1 MSKTSEFIR
10 IKREALGL
18 TPAELARK
26 VGVFESEVKMW
37 ERGLLPDSKYLLKL
51 AEALQVETDEILR
64 GEDEAPA
71 SGDSAAGS
79 SQKDVQSSGQYF
91 AQGLSPDLK
100 TDVVKDGAEELQT
113 DSSAEAHG
121 NIQAE
126 NAENAIETEK
136 SEKAPEAENAENVI
150 ETEKSENAP
159 EAEKSENVI
168 ETENS
173 ENVPEAEKSAYM
185 AEEESLQEQSNERES
200 IDADDPFSDEDFLFD
215 EPLMRNGFTKRERV
229 LGYVAGAVFI
239 FIVLLNIISSIVGYV
254 GRDRTLT
261 IENYKNYV
269 EIDSD
274 PVGNVNVDT
283 VEITVKFKEHVTDF
297 KLSITVTL
305 SAMLGSNDYV
315 TDISFSKKDCEAGA
329 LLSRQITFEYYE
341 YSPFARIKVNS
352 VSGGLD

>member
-18 TPAELARK
+18 TPAELAQK

-51 AEALQVETDEILR
+51 AETLQVETDEILR

-91 AQGLSPDLK
+91 ARGLSPDLK

-113 DSSAEAHG
+113 DSSAKAHG
-121 NIQAE
+121 NIKAEKSENAPEAE
-126 NAENAIETEK
+126 NAENAIETEN
-136 SEKAPEAENAENVI
+136 SEKVPEAENAENVI
-150 ETEKSENAP
+150 ETENSENA
-159 EAEKSENVI
+159 S
-168 ETENS
+168 
-173 ENVPEAEKSAYM
+173 EAEKSAYM

-200 IDADDPFSDEDFLFD
+200 IDADDPLADEDFLFD

-261 IENYKNYV
+261 IENYKNYI
-269 EIDSD
+269 EIDSE

-329 LLSRQITFEYYE
+329 VLSRQITFEYYE

>member
-18 TPAELARK
+18 TPAELAQK

-113 DSSAEAHG
+113 DSSAKAHG

-126 NAENAIETEK
+126 
-136 SEKAPEAENAENVI
+136 
-150 ETEKSENAP
+150 
-159 EAEKSENVI
+159 KSENV
-168 ETENS
+168 S
-173 ENVPEAEKSAYM
+173 EAEKSAYM

-200 IDADDPFSDEDFLFD
+200 IDADDPLAEEDFLFD

-261 IENYKNYV
+261 IENYKNYI
-269 EIDSD
+269 EIDSE

-341 YSPFARIKVNS
+341 YSPFARIKVKS

>member
-18 TPAELARK
+18 TPAELAQK

-79 SQKDVQSSGQYF
+79 FQKDVQSSGQYF

-113 DSSAEAHG
+113 DSSAKAHG

-126 NAENAIETEK
+126 N
-136 SEKAPEAENAENVI
+136 
-150 ETEKSENAP
+150 SENAP
-159 EAEKSENVI
+159 EAENAENVI

-200 IDADDPFSDEDFLFD
+200 IDADDPLADEDFLFD

-261 IENYKNYV
+261 IENYKNYI
-269 EIDSD
+269 EIDSE

-329 LLSRQITFEYYE
+329 VLSRQITFEYYE
-341 YSPFARIKVNS
+341 YSPFARVKVNS

>member
-10 IKREALGL
+10 IKRESLGI
-18 TPAELARK
+18 TQAELAEK
-26 VGVFESEVKMW
+26 VGVFESEVRMW
-37 ERGLLPDSKYLLKL
+37 ERGMLPDSKYLLKL

-64 GEDEAPA
+64 GE
-71 SGDSAAGS
+71 
-79 SQKDVQSSGQYF
+79 
-91 AQGLSPDLK
+91 
-100 TDVVKDGAEELQT
+100 EET
-113 DSSAEAHG
+113 
-121 NIQAE
+121 AE
-126 NAENAIETEK
+126 NVAEKTPEQDVRSVGQDPVPGMQSDLQEVHSDKPETLFGLP
-136 SEKAPEAENAENVI
+136 SDEAENGIKDTPTYVGENAQSEESAKTPLQEPLIEQGAE
-150 ETEKSENAP
+150 SEN
-159 EAEKSENVI
+159 S
-168 ETENS
+168 
-173 ENVPEAEKSAYM
+173 
-185 AEEESLQEQSNERES
+185 
-200 IDADDPFSDEDFLFD
+200 DDEDSISDYDFLIE
-215 EPLMRNGFTKRERV
+215 EPLMRNGFTKQERI

-261 IENYKNYV
+261 IENYKNYI
-269 EIDSD
+269 EIDSE

-315 TDISFSKKDCEAGA
+315 TDISFSKKNCEAGTV
-329 LLSRQITFEYYE
+329 LSRQITFEYYE

>member
-1 MSKTSEFIR
+1 MRF
-10 IKREALGL
+10 
-18 TPAELARK
+18 
-26 VGVFESEVKMW
+26 
-37 ERGLLPDSKYLLKL
+37 
-51 AEALQVETDEILR
+51 
-64 GEDEAPA
+64 EDEAPA

-91 AQGLSPDLK
+91 AQGLSPDLQ
-100 TDVVKDGAEELQT
+100 TDAVKDGAEELQT
-113 DSSAEAHG
+113 DSSAEAHV
-121 NIQAE
+121 NIQ
-126 NAENAIETEK
+126 
-136 SEKAPEAENAENVI
+136 
-150 ETEKSENAP
+150 
-159 EAEKSENVI
+159 AEKSENVPEAENAIEIENAI

-173 ENVPEAEKSAYM
+173 ENVSEAEKSAYM

-200 IDADDPFSDEDFLFD
+200 IDADDPFADEDFLFD

-261 IENYKNYV
+261 IENYKNYI
-269 EIDSD
+269 EIDSE

-329 LLSRQITFEYYE
+329 VLSRQITFEYYE